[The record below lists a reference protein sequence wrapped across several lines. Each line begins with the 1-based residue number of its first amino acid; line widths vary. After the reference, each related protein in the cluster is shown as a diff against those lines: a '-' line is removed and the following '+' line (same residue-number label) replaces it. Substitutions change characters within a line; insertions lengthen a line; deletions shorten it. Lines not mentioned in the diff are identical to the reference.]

1 LDLLQSK
8 ETEYDLL
15 KKNYDMEVNELKLS
29 IENLVELQENDK
41 RVSQVQEEYEE
52 KIKKSLEIEKE
63 QYANEIQSLS
73 QKLST
78 TIEELQQAREMIQE
92 YESIKTEKT
101 QLENQISE
109 LQNSLEEIEIQKTQ
123 SLQKTEQELI
133 EALKFVQ
140 NLNLD
145 LDSSNQMNQQLQNEI
160 TKYQERIERESQSM
174 DQQLKSLN
182 RIFFSFFLSFPYSF
196 MKIEFP
202 SFILDTI
209 EENCYNFNNT
219 KDKLE
224 SLISEKDLEIRQKT
238 IELDSLNQGNDYPLL
253 IFI

>member
-1 LDLLQSK
+1 MDLLQSK